1 VSLPTEHII
10 SRDLIAI
17 LRGLTNAQAVEI
29 GECLYE
35 AGFRSLEVPLN
46 SPDPLRT
53 IRTLRSALPR
63 DCVVGA
69 GTVLTAEQVR
79 QCAQAGAQ
87 MIVSPN
93 TDIGVIMQTLQLGL
107 QSYPGA
113 ATPSEAFAAIG
124 AGANNIKVFPANQ
137 VGFCGLRAWTAVLP
151 KDVGLI
157 PVGGVVAANIGAWF
171 AAGATGFG
179 IGSSLYQAGRTAEDL
194 YPRAVAIIAAM
205 QSALTSSGD
214 QHEDH

>member
-1 VSLPTEHII
+1 MSLPTEDII

-35 AGFRSLEVPLN
+35 AGFRSLEVPLS
-46 SPDPLRT
+46 SPDPLLT
-53 IRTLRSALPR
+53 IRTLRRTLPP

-69 GTVLTAEQVR
+69 GTVLTADQVR

-113 ATPSEAFAAIG
+113 TTPSEAFAAIG
-124 AGANNIKVFPANQ
+124 AGASNIKVFPANQ
-137 VGFCGLRAWTAVLP
+137 VGICGLRAWRAVLP
-151 KDVGLI
+151 KAIGLI
-157 PVGGVVAANIGAWF
+157 PVGGVVATEMRAWR

-179 IGSSLYQAGRTAEDL
+179 IGSSLYKAGLTAEEL
-194 YPRAVAIIAAM
+194 RPRALAFID
-205 QSALTSSGD
+205 ALRSSVTLSKRPA
-214 QHEDH
+214 